1 MSARALRVCWC
12 LALVGALA
20 PVAKGQSLASRV
32 EAIGNGKV
40 NLHFTGR
47 EGICGD
53 GTRFMRIGSSYQG
66 NFSDASRST
75 PCVTGPV
82 QVRLTLEQGNVTR
95 VETWVGSLR
104 TREGKDLGEISAR
117 ESAQYFLSVA
127 ARGGSSAGAKAILPA
142 VLAESSVVWP
152 VLLKIARDETL
163 SRAVR
168 RESSFWLSR
177 YAAGAIDG
185 RRNDPLSVDD
195 GDDDDVGLKKHAVF
209 VLSQLPRDEGV
220 PELAK
225 VARSGVDHRVRLQ
238 ALFWLG
244 QSDDPRALAVFES
257 ILRS

>member
-1 MSARALRVCWC
+1 MSTRRAARWC
-12 LALVGALA
+12 VALVAALPSA
-20 PVAKGQSLASRV
+20 ANAQSLASRV
-32 EAIGNGKV
+32 EAVGNGQV
-40 NLHFTGR
+40 NFHFTSR

-53 GTRFMRIGSSYQG
+53 GSRFMRLGSSYQG
-66 NFSDASRST
+66 SLTDASRSA

-82 QVRLTLEQGNVTR
+82 QVRLTLERGNVTH
-95 VETWVGSLR
+95 VETWVGTLR
-104 TREGKDLGEISAR
+104 TRDGRELGEMRAR
-117 ESAQYFLSVA
+117 EAAQYFLSLA
-127 ARGGSSAGAKAILPA
+127 ERGGSSAGAMAILPA

-152 VLLKIARDETL
+152 SLLNIARDASL
-163 SRAVR
+163 SRTAR

-220 PELAK
+220 PELIK
-225 VARSGVDHRVRLQ
+225 VARSAVDQRVRSQ

-244 QSDDPRALAVFES
+244 QSGDTRALAVFES